1 MTQVWC
7 GIPVYNNAGTIAD
20 VVRRCREQ
28 IGDVVVVDDGS
39 SDADLRELLKPLGV
53 TVIRHAANLGKGA
66 ALLTAFEYAAQRGG
80 QYMVTLDGD
89 GQHFP
94 EDIPRFLP
102 RLSPNTILIGAR
114 REVVG
119 TMPQSSLFGRD
130 FSDFWVCIECG
141 RAVTDTQSG
150 FRAYPLPHVLELR
163 LNSRHYNLEVEV
175 VTRAVWAG
183 LKIESVPI
191 RVRYMEPAQRVSSFR
206 PFRDNL
212 RISLMHTRL
221 VLRQLAPIPHRRHH
235 SSDYREDAKERSCAK
250 NTNQTIP
257 LRATSLI
264 SCNFLFLRQDFPRSR
279 SFVPLRATSR
289 PSRLRGN
296 IFWFLKRVCEE
307 NSSPL
312 GLAATAA
319 LSTLLGILLWPWGVI
334 AVAYLAIQLHLNKI
348 VALAVLALC
357 VPKAVPEF
365 CAWVGRSV
373 VHVGA
378 TPGWTRFVGAHIVAF
393 TVSPAAAL
401 LVYAVAR
408 RFQQEHGK

>member
-28 IGDVVVVDDGS
+28 ISDIVVVDDGS
-39 SDADLRELLKPLGV
+39 SDADLRQLLKPLGV

-66 ALLTAFEYAAQRGG
+66 ALMTAFGYAAERGG

-89 GQHFP
+89 GQHLP

-102 RLSPNTILIGAR
+102 RLSPDTLLIGER

-119 TMPQSSLFGRD
+119 TMPPASLFGRE
-130 FSDFWVCIECG
+130 FSDFWVCIESG
-141 RAVTDTQSG
+141 RAVSDTQSG
-150 FRAYPLPHVLELR
+150 FRAYPLRHILELR

-183 LKIESVPI
+183 LKTESVPI
-191 RVRYMEPAQRVSSFR
+191 RVRYMEPGQGVSSFR

-235 SSDYREDAKERSCAK
+235 SSDYREDAKGAK
-250 NTNQTIP
+250 NTNLTIP
-257 LRATSLI
+257 LRA
-264 SCNFLFLRQDFPRSR
+264 
-279 SFVPLRATSR
+279 LRA
-289 PSRLRGN
+289 LRVFAVN
-296 IFWFLKRVCEE
+296 LLKRVWEE

-312 GLAATAA
+312 GLAAAA
-319 LSTLLGILLWPWGVI
+319 GLSALLGILLWPWGVI
-334 AVAYLAIQLHLNKI
+334 AVAYLAIRLHLNKF
-348 VALAVLALC
+348 VALTALALC
-357 VPKAVPEF
+357 VPRALPKF
-365 CAWVGRSV
+365 CAGVGQSV

-393 TVSPAAAL
+393 VASPAAAL

-408 RFQQEHGK
+408 RFQERGQ

>member
-28 IGDVVVVDDGS
+28 INDVVVVDDGS
-39 SDADLRELLKPLGV
+39 SDADLRQLLKPLGV
-53 TVIRHAANLGKGA
+53 TVIRHAANLGKGV
-66 ALLTAFEYAAQRGG
+66 ALMTAFEYAAQHGG

-102 RLSPNTILIGAR
+102 RLSPDALIIGAR

-119 TMPQSSLFGRD
+119 TMPGSSLFGRE
-130 FSDFWVCIECG
+130 FSDFWVCIESG
-141 RAVTDTQSG
+141 RVVADTQSG
-150 FRAYPLPHVLELR
+150 FRAYPLAHILELR

-183 LKIESVPI
+183 LKTENVPI

-212 RISLMHTRL
+212 RISLMHARL
-221 VLRQLAPIPHRRHH
+221 VLRQLAPIPHRRLERRSMDH
-235 SSDYREDAKERSCAK
+235 REDAKNAKNAK
-250 NTNQTIP
+250 NTDITIP
-257 LRATSLI
+257 LRA
-264 SCNFLFLRQDFPRSR
+264 
-279 SFVPLRATSR
+279 LRA
-289 PSRLRGN
+289 LRAFAVN
-296 IFWFLKRVCEE
+296 LLKRVWEE

-312 GLAATAA
+312 GLAAAVA
-319 LSTLLGILLWPWGVI
+319 LSALLGILLWPWGVI
-334 AVAYLAIQLHLNKI
+334 AVAYPAIRLHLNKI

-357 VPKAVPEF
+357 VPKALPIF
-365 CAWVGRSV
+365 CARVGQSI

-378 TPGWTRFVGAHIVAF
+378 SPGWTRFVGAHVVAF
-393 TVSPAAAL
+393 VASPAAAL

-408 RFQQEHGK
+408 RFQERGQ

>member
-53 TVIRHAANLGKGA
+53 TVIRHAANLGKGV
-66 ALLTAFEYAAQRGG
+66 ALLTAFEYAAQHGG

-102 RLSPNTILIGAR
+102 RLSPDSILIGAR

-141 RAVTDTQSG
+141 WAVSDTQSG

-191 RVRYMEPAQRVSSFR
+191 RVRYMEPPQRVSSFR

-235 SSDYREDAKERSCAK
+235 SSDYRGDAKERSCAK

-257 LRATSLI
+257 LRATS
-264 SCNFLFLRQDFPRSR
+264 
-279 SFVPLRATSR
+279 
-289 PSRLRGN
+289 RLRVFAVN
-296 IFWFLKRVCEE
+296 LLKRLCEE

-312 GLAATAA
+312 GLAAAAA

-334 AVAYLAIQLHLNKI
+334 AVAYLAIRLHLNKI

-357 VPKAVPEF
+357 IPKALPEF
-365 CAWVGRSV
+365 CVRVGRSV

-408 RFQQEHGK
+408 RFQREHGK

>member
-1 MTQVWC
+1 
-7 GIPVYNNAGTIAD
+7 

-28 IGDVVVVDDGS
+28 ISDIVVVDDGS
-39 SDADLRELLKPLGV
+39 SDADLRQLLKPLDV
-53 TVIRHAANLGKGA
+53 TVIRHAANLGKGV
-66 ALLTAFEYAAQRGG
+66 ALMTAFEYAAQRGG

-102 RLSPNTILIGAR
+102 RLSPDTILIGAR
-114 REVVG
+114 RQVVG
-119 TMPQSSLFGRD
+119 TMPQASLFGRE
-130 FSDFWVCIECG
+130 FSDFWVCIESG

-150 FRAYPLPHVLELR
+150 FRAYPLPHILELR

-221 VLRQLAPIPHRRHH
+221 ILRQLAPIPHRRHH
-235 SSDYREDAKERSCAK
+235 SSDYREDAKSAK
-250 NTNQTIP
+250 NTNIITS
-257 LRATSLI
+257 LRALRVFAVNLFESLW
-264 SCNFLFLRQDFPRSR
+264 
-279 SFVPLRATSR
+279 A
-289 PSRLRGN
+289 
-296 IFWFLKRVCEE
+296 E

-312 GLAATAA
+312 GLAAAAA
-319 LSTLLGILLWPWGVI
+319 LSALLGILLWPWGAI
-334 AVAYLAIQLHLNKI
+334 AVAYLAIRLHLNKI

-357 VPKAVPEF
+357 APRALPEF
-365 CAWVGRSV
+365 CASVGRSV

-378 TPGWTRFVGAHIVAF
+378 SPGWTRFVGAHIVAF
-393 TVSPAAAL
+393 TVAPAAAL

>member
-28 IGDVVVVDDGS
+28 INDVVVVDDGS
-39 SDADLRELLKPLGV
+39 SDADLRQLLKPLGV

-66 ALLTAFEYAAQRGG
+66 ALMTAFGYAAERGG

-94 EDIPRFLP
+94 EDIPRFVP
-102 RLSPNTILIGAR
+102 RLSPDAILIGAR

-119 TMPQSSLFGRD
+119 TMPQASLFGRD
-130 FSDFWVCIECG
+130 FSDFWICIESG
-141 RAVTDTQSG
+141 RAVSDTQSG
-150 FRAYPLPHVLELR
+150 FRAYPLPHVLALR

-183 LKIESVPI
+183 LRTENVPI

-235 SSDYREDAKERSCAK
+235 SSDYREDAKTRSCAK
-250 NTNQTIP
+250 NTNETNP
-257 LRATSLI
+257 LRA
-264 SCNFLFLRQDFPRSR
+264 
-279 SFVPLRATSR
+279 LRA
-289 PSRLRGN
+289 LRAFAVN
-296 IFWFLKRVCEE
+296 LLKRVWAE

-312 GLAATAA
+312 GLAAAA
-319 LSTLLGILLWPWGVI
+319 GLSALLGILLWPWGVI
-334 AVAYLAIQLHLNKI
+334 AVTYLAIRLHLNKI
-348 VALAVLALC
+348 VALAALAMC
-357 VPKAVPEF
+357 VPRALPEF
-365 CAWVGRSV
+365 CARVGQCV
-373 VHVGA
+373 VRVGA
-378 TPGWTRFVGAHIVAF
+378 GPGWTRFVGAHIVAF
-393 TVSPAAAL
+393 TAAPAAAV

-408 RFQQEHGK
+408 RFQERGK

>member
-28 IGDVVVVDDGS
+28 ISDIVVVDDGS
-39 SDADLRELLKPLGV
+39 SDADLRQLLKPLDV
-53 TVIRHAANLGKGA
+53 TVIRHAANLGKGV
-66 ALLTAFEYAAQRGG
+66 ALMTAFEYAAQRGG

-102 RLSPNTILIGAR
+102 RLSPDTILIGAR
-114 REVVG
+114 RQVVG
-119 TMPQSSLFGRD
+119 TMPQASLFGRE
-130 FSDFWVCIECG
+130 FSDFWVCIESG

-150 FRAYPLPHVLELR
+150 FRAYPLPHILELR

-221 VLRQLAPIPHRRHH
+221 ILRQLAPIPHRRHH
-235 SSDYREDAKERSCAK
+235 SSDYREDAKSAK
-250 NTNQTIP
+250 NTNIITS
-257 LRATSLI
+257 LRALRVFAVNLFESLW
-264 SCNFLFLRQDFPRSR
+264 
-279 SFVPLRATSR
+279 A
-289 PSRLRGN
+289 
-296 IFWFLKRVCEE
+296 E

-312 GLAATAA
+312 GLAAAAA
-319 LSTLLGILLWPWGVI
+319 LSALLGILLWPWGAI
-334 AVAYLAIQLHLNKI
+334 AVAYLAIRLHLNKI

-357 VPKAVPEF
+357 APRALPEF
-365 CAWVGRSV
+365 CASVGRSV

-378 TPGWTRFVGAHIVAF
+378 SPGWTRFVGAHIVAF
-393 TVSPAAAL
+393 TVAPAAAL